1 MLEKV
6 SFRTSDVIAY
16 LEEKIAM
23 GLATQAED
31 DLYSE
36 YKWSD
41 KVNKKDYA
49 FKRLLREMRNTY
61 LGEFY
66 Y

>member
-16 LEEKIAM
+16 LEEKIAT
-23 GLATQAED
+23 GLSTQGED

-36 YKWSD
+36 YKWNS
-41 KVNKKDYA
+41 KINKKDLT

-61 LGEFY
+61 VG
-66 Y
+66 